1 MERVTNWRKASYS
14 STNGGACVEVGNA
27 DRGVAVRDTTDH
39 RGPVLVVK
47 AGDWHSFVV
56 SIKSK

>member
-1 MERVTNWRKASYS
+1 MEPVTNWRKASYS

-27 DRGVAVRDTTDH
+27 GRRVAVRDTTD
-39 RGPVLVVK
+39 REGPALAVN
-47 AGDWHSFVV
+47 ADMWRSFVA